1 MAADASTFAENA
13 ERSITR
19 DRNGTRTGLT
29 TTTTTTT
36 DQLITHSAEDVI
48 SKPEWSR

>member
-29 TTTTTTT
+29 ATTTT
-36 DQLITHSAEDVI
+36 DQLITHSAEDMI